1 MKIKLQLLST
11 LICLN
16 TTIIFPQYQQVWQSV
31 FSFNS
36 NSNEVAIGM
45 GVDINEN
52 IYVLGN
58 VNLNNGNSRDLLIIK
73 FNSQG
78 DTVWTRLFDLNPGNT
93 TDAYDYFVDTLGNC
107 YLLGSSYNNSTF
119 STTIVTVK
127 YNSDG
132 DLLFSSTYQSISNV
146 VYPKSLIVDDTGEF
160 YVLIEEG
167 EGLTVVKYNPDGSE
181 NWRRSYTPFSTPE
194 KFVKDNNGFLIVG
207 GTTFVPNNDQDF
219 FVLKINA
226 SNGDSIWT
234 KTYDRAGYSDY
245 LYSIAVD
252 NQNNILMCGEAPY
265 SFNYLTGDFAVV
277 KLNSAGQFQ
286 WARFYNGPTDK
297 RDMALD
303 VIADDDDNVFVGG
316 NSFDQSFRS
325 TAVVIK
331 YSPAGDSL
339 ETFTFNGDTLIA
351 PGTLTNNFNMNKSNL
366 FGPFAYFQGLLF
378 LFDSFLAYY
387 GAYLSTDQVET
398 AYYLFLYA
406 KDGNALIADLR
417 RFIPNLDITDV
428 FVPEYFPI
436 LEYQNSPNI
445 ILGGT
450 AQIRNSSN
458 FDIFV
463 AKFSNVTNVELSENL
478 PDKYFLEQN
487 YPNPFNPSTKISF
500 SIPNSSFVTLKVYDV
515 LGNEVAILINEYRSA
530 GTYEVEFNASKLSS
544 GLYTYTLI
552 AGSFSSSRK
561 MMVIK

>member
-1 MKIKLQLLST
+1 
-11 LICLN
+11 
-16 TTIIFPQYQQVWQSV
+16 
-31 FSFNS
+31 
-36 NSNEVAIGM
+36 
-45 GVDINEN
+45 
-52 IYVLGN
+52 
-58 VNLNNGNSRDLLIIK
+58 
-73 FNSQG
+73 
-78 DTVWTRLFDLNPGNT
+78 
-93 TDAYDYFVDTLGNC
+93 
-107 YLLGSSYNNSTF
+107 
-119 STTIVTVK
+119 
-127 YNSDG
+127 
-132 DLLFSSTYQSISNV
+132 
-146 VYPKSLIVDDTGEF
+146 
-160 YVLIEEG
+160 
-167 EGLTVVKYNPDGSE
+167 
-181 NWRRSYTPFSTPE
+181 
-194 KFVKDNNGFLIVG
+194 
-207 GTTFVPNNDQDF
+207 
-219 FVLKINA
+219 
-226 SNGDSIWT
+226 
-234 KTYDRAGYSDY
+234 
-245 LYSIAVD
+245 
-252 NQNNILMCGEAPY
+252 
-265 SFNYLTGDFAVV
+265 
-277 KLNSAGQFQ
+277 
-286 WARFYNGPTDK
+286 
-297 RDMALD
+297 
-303 VIADDDDNVFVGG
+303 
-316 NSFDQSFRS
+316 
-325 TAVVIK
+325 
-331 YSPAGDSL
+331 
-339 ETFTFNGDTLIA
+339 
-351 PGTLTNNFNMNKSNL
+351 MNKSNL